1 MLLAAVLATLLGLG
15 CSDPEPMARLEA
27 CRDADCQLE
36 AVMDA
41 WDADTEACWALV
53 TSIGDEMTRAALVAT
68 IAAHRPGVLEGRC
81 DDLPRGGSRKR
92 CTRLTRRPHLRQ
104 GRKLGHQPTKL
115 AARQAPGPTSGALSL
130 PTSPAEV
137 TPGDCGDLSASE
149 CAFLGAE
156 RTVLGGGLPAL
167 DEALGLCALSD
178 HGPDCV
184 EHVLEL
190 AIPGVPP
197 ADAVSHQQLDQAV
210 AAAEHFRA
218 AAGSEVVASLYE
230 GWFWSVWT
238 ATAFAKAGTLRGEL
252 LDALPPAA
260 RPHVR
265 FAVAWRLLQDE
276 PPGPD
281 LELDLLVDRAEA
293 ALAQRE
299 PLPDQG
305 GYLSPATIVQT
316 RHSWNGSGVGE
327 RAISAAWCMGST
339 RRATHAAPSLDMR
352 LAMLEALARQP
363 VPPSAD
369 AFLALAGSEELE
381 ILRWTGARLGAILDP
396 ERAQSLGETLARD
409 ETPLVMGRLRKRE
422 VQ

>member
-1 MLLAAVLATLLGLG
+1 
-15 CSDPEPMARLEA
+15 MARLEA

-36 AVMDA
+36 AVLDA

-53 TSIGDEMTRAALVAT
+53 TSTGDEMTRAALVAT
-68 IAAHRPGVLEGRC
+68 IAAHRPGGLEGRC
-81 DDLPRGGSRKR
+81 DALPTGGSHER

-104 GRKLGHQPTKL
+104 GRKLGGRPTKL
-115 AARQAPGPTSGALSL
+115 AARQAPGPASGALPL
-130 PTSPAEV
+130 PANPAQA
-137 TPGDCGDLSASE
+137 TPGDCGDLAASE

-156 RTVLGGGLPAL
+156 RAVLGRGLPAL

-197 ADAVSHQQLDQAV
+197 ADAVGPQQLEQAV
-210 AAAEHFRA
+210 VAAEHFRTV
-218 AAGSEVVASLYE
+218 AGSEAVASLYE

-238 ATAFAKAGTLRGEL
+238 VTAFANADTPRGEL

-260 RPHVR
+260 RPHLR
-265 FAVAWRLLQDE
+265 FALAWRLLQDE

-281 LELDLLVDRAEA
+281 FELDLLVARAQA

-305 GYLSPATIVQT
+305 GRLSPATIVQT
-316 RHSWNGSGVGE
+316 RHSWNGSAVGE
-327 RAISAAWCMGST
+327 RAIPAAWCMGST
-339 RRATHAAPSLDMR
+339 RRATHADPSLDMR

-369 AFLALAGSEELE
+369 AFLALVGSEELE
-381 ILRWTGARLGAILDP
+381 ILRWAGARLGAMLDP
-396 ERAQSLGETLARD
+396 ERALAVGETLAQE
-409 ETPLVMGRLRKRE
+409 ETPLVMGRLKKRD